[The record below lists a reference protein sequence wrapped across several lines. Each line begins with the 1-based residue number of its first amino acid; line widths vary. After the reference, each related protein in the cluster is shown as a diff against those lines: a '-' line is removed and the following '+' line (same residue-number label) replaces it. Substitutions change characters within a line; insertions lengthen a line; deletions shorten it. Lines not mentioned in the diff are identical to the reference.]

1 MDSISDVLS
10 QDHVVCDS
18 LFAET
23 EASVAR
29 GQWPQ
34 AEAGFEGFRRALDQ
48 HLASEED
55 DYFPAFEARMGIRGG
70 PTAVMRSEH
79 DQMRELVE
87 FLNEAVRSRDAEAYL
102 GYSETL
108 CILMRQ
114 HNLKEEHVLYPMLN
128 RLLGGE
134 PPADADSQGAPNCGA

>member
-1 MDSISDVLS
+1 MDSIAEVLS

-18 LFAET
+18 LFAEA
-23 EASVAR
+23 EASVSR

-48 HLASEED
+48 HIASEED
-55 DYFPAFEARMGIRGG
+55 DYFPAFEERTGMRGG

-79 DQMRELVE
+79 EQMRGLVE
-87 FLNEAVRSRDAEAYL
+87 SLNEAVRARDADAYL

-114 HNLKEEHVLYPMLN
+114 HNLKEERILYPMLASV
-128 RLLGGE
+128 LDVGGE
-134 PPADADSQGAPNCGA
+134 AQEAPARGA